1 MTDELPPAPPAE
13 DESEGERLFRE
24 DESALFDALAGVME
38 DRGLDE
44 EDLVPMLISIVYH
57 FRSFAYVAS
66 TAKPSEAGLKLDLD
80 RLRKLVDEVHRDY
93 RKNAATVVRDL
104 AAALEEGDEPEMVTP
119 ETILSNGSGR

>member
-1 MTDELPPAPPAE
+1 MADEIPPVE
-13 DESEGERLFRE
+13 DESEGERLYRE
-24 DESALFDALAGVME
+24 DESALLEALAGVME

-44 EDLVPMLISIVYH
+44 EDLVPMLVGLLYH

-80 RLRKLVDEVHRDY
+80 RMRKMIEEVHREY
-93 RKNAATVVRDL
+93 RKNAATVVKDL
-104 AAALEEGDEPEMVTP
+104 LATLEEAEEEPETVTP